1 MKKQELFCLGQTD
14 TKGKAIMS
22 KTDNKWAE
30 VTEQNSKD
38 IVDIKH
44 SIDVI
49 KNNHLHHIESDMA
62 KQSKAIEKI
71 DNRIWWVLGILV
83 ASTVIGMI
91 KNGL

>member
-1 MKKQELFCLGQTD
+1 LR
-14 TKGKAIMS
+14 
-22 KTDNKWAE
+22 
-30 VTEQNSKD
+30 
-38 IVDIKH
+38 
-44 SIDVI
+44 
-49 KNNHLHHIESDMA
+49 HLEADMA

>member
-1 MKKQELFCLGQTD
+1 
-14 TKGKAIMS
+14 MS
-22 KTDNKWAE
+22 KTDHKWAE
-30 VTEQNSKD
+30 VTEQNAKD
-38 IVDIKH
+38 IVDIKY
-44 SIDVI
+44 SINTI
-49 KNNHLHHIESDMA
+49 KDNHLRHLEADMA

>member
-1 MKKQELFCLGQTD
+1 
-14 TKGKAIMS
+14 MS
-22 KTDNKWAE
+22 IENKWAE

-44 SIDVI
+44 DI
-49 KNNHLHHIESDMA
+49 KTIKDNHLAHLEADMA
-62 KQSKAIEKI
+62 KQSKEIEKI

>member
-1 MKKQELFCLGQTD
+1 MSKQE
-14 TKGKAIMS
+14 
-22 KTDNKWAE
+22 NKWAE

-38 IVDIKH
+38 IVEIKH

-49 KNNHLHHIESDMA
+49 KDNHLRHLEADMA

>member
-1 MKKQELFCLGQTD
+1 
-14 TKGKAIMS
+14 MS
-22 KTDNKWAE
+22 KENKWAE

-44 SIDVI
+44 DIKVI
-49 KNNHLHHIESDMA
+49 KDNHLSHLEADMA
-62 KQSKAIEKI
+62 KQSKTIEKI
-71 DNRIWWVLGILV
+71 DTRIWAVLIILV

>member
-1 MKKQELFCLGQTD
+1 
-14 TKGKAIMS
+14 MS
-22 KTDNKWAE
+22 KTNNKWAE

-44 SIDVI
+44 SITTIRD
-49 KNNHLHHIESDMA
+49 NHLAHLEADMA

>member
-1 MKKQELFCLGQTD
+1 
-14 TKGKAIMS
+14 MS
-22 KTDNKWAE
+22 KENKWAE
-30 VTEQNSKD
+30 VTDQNSKD

-44 SIDVI
+44 DI
-49 KNNHLHHIESDMA
+49 KTIKDNHLAHLEADMT

>member
-1 MKKQELFCLGQTD
+1 
-14 TKGKAIMS
+14 MS
-22 KTDNKWAE
+22 KQNKWAE

-44 SIDVI
+44 DIKVI
-49 KNNHLHHIESDMA
+49 KDNHLSHLEADMA

-83 ASTVIGMI
+83 ASTVIGMV

>member
-1 MKKQELFCLGQTD
+1 
-14 TKGKAIMS
+14 MS
-22 KTDNKWAE
+22 KTDHKWAE
-30 VTEQNSKD
+30 VTEQNAKD
-38 IVDIKH
+38 ILDIKH

-49 KNNHLHHIESDMA
+49 KDNHLRHLEADMA

>member
-1 MKKQELFCLGQTD
+1 
-14 TKGKAIMS
+14 MS
-22 KTDNKWAE
+22 KENKWAE

-38 IVDIKH
+38 IIDIKH
-44 SIDVI
+44 DIKSIKD
-49 KNNHLHHIESDMA
+49 NHLAHLEADMT

>member
-1 MKKQELFCLGQTD
+1 
-14 TKGKAIMS
+14 MS
-22 KTDNKWAE
+22 KANKWAE

-44 SIDVI
+44 DIKVI
-49 KNNHLHHIESDMA
+49 KDNHLSHLESDMA

>member
-1 MKKQELFCLGQTD
+1 MSKQED
-14 TKGKAIMS
+14 H
-22 KTDNKWAE
+22 KWAE
-30 VTEQNSKD
+30 VTEQNAKD

-44 SIDVI
+44 SINTIRD
-49 KNNHLHHIESDMA
+49 NHLRHLEADMA

-71 DNRIWWVLGILV
+71 DNRIWWILGLLV

>member
-1 MKKQELFCLGQTD
+1 MSKQE
-14 TKGKAIMS
+14 
-22 KTDNKWAE
+22 NKWAE

-38 IVDIKH
+38 IVEIKH

-49 KNNHLHHIESDMA
+49 KDNHLRHLEADMA

-83 ASTVIGMI
+83 ASTVIGRI

>member
-1 MKKQELFCLGQTD
+1 MSKQE
-14 TKGKAIMS
+14 
-22 KTDNKWAE
+22 NKWAE

-38 IVDIKH
+38 IVEIKH

-49 KNNHLHHIESDMA
+49 KNNHLSHLEVDMA

>member
-1 MKKQELFCLGQTD
+1 MSKQE
-14 TKGKAIMS
+14 
-22 KTDNKWAE
+22 NKWAE

-38 IVDIKH
+38 IVEIKH
-44 SIDVI
+44 SIDTI
-49 KNNHLHHIESDMA
+49 KDNHLRHLEADMA

>member
-1 MKKQELFCLGQTD
+1 MSKQTD
-14 TKGKAIMS
+14 H
-22 KTDNKWAE
+22 KWAE
-30 VTEQNSKD
+30 VTEQNAKD

-44 SIDVI
+44 SINTI
-49 KNNHLHHIESDMA
+49 KNNHLRHLEADMA

>member
-1 MKKQELFCLGQTD
+1 
-14 TKGKAIMS
+14 MS
-22 KTDNKWAE
+22 KENKWAE

-44 SIDVI
+44 DIKSIKD
-49 KNNHLHHIESDMA
+49 NHLAHLEADMT
-62 KQSKAIEKI
+62 KQSKAIEKM